1 MNAGQIFDREKIYE
15 VVWGFEANG
24 DSAVI
29 KEHIRKIRM
38 KLSRYSENEYL
49 ETVWA

>member
-29 KEHIRKIRM
+29 KEQDVYKRQAYCWGTTI
-38 KLSRYSENEYL
+38 
-49 ETVWA
+49 

>member
-1 MNAGQIFDREKIYE
+1 MNAGQIFDHEKIYE

-29 KEHIRKIRM
+29 KRT
-38 KLSRYSENEYL
+38 YS
-49 ETVWA
+49 